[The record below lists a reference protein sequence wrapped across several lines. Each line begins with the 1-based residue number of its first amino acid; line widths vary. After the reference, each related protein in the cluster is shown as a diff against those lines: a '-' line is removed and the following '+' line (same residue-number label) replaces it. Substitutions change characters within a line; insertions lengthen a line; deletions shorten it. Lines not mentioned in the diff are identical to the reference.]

1 MRSLPSIT
9 QITYK
14 YECCALFKCLYA
26 DFSFLPQRIGVHK
39 QKSQMKLKRGP
50 KKTEA
55 GCAIRNEIQM
65 KHVDSSG
72 LKKSA
77 QPTKVCV
84 MQLTAHTLDLSEKL
98 CFDFDI
104 SFQSTFSTC
113 KLLHV
118 INTLIL
124 LSLLFELL
132 FSAMYII
139 YFKITMLFLF
149 GRLGFVPWK
158 MCHCQAKI
166 SPTH

>member
-1 MRSLPSIT
+1 M
-9 QITYK
+9 
-14 YECCALFKCLYA
+14 
-26 DFSFLPQRIGVHK
+26 HK

-84 MQLTAHTLDLSEKL
+84 MQLTAHTLDLSEKVCVMQLTAHTLDLSEKL

-104 SFQSTFSTC
+104 SFQSTFSTL

-118 INTLIL
+118 
-124 LSLLFELL
+124 
-132 FSAMYII
+132 
-139 YFKITMLFLF
+139 
-149 GRLGFVPWK
+149 
-158 MCHCQAKI
+158 Q
-166 SPTH
+166 